1 MPVVN
6 VRSIQIRSKNVLSR
20 RARGTGRTGR
30 RSRAALLATGLASMA
45 ALLTPNVTAT
55 AAPAEATGKA
65 TPRTSGLF
73 DRGPVLKAEQTAR
86 AQVDECFR
94 SIGGPRPAPR
104 GGVCPSGYQPKINGS
119 YVWSAARSG
128 DYAYFGT
135 LANVTCNASSTYNGD
150 ITPHLVKNADVCE
163 YGKGANAGAL
173 GPVYGDARTPQIL
186 RVNADTQKTED
197 ITPAGD
203 PLIKR
208 TVGLRG
214 AASHNDVVFLFGQLV
229 AEGQTVGHGL
239 SMFAFEG
246 STGRFLGSK
255 AYTDLVS
262 ARGGIVASDGNLYLA
277 GRAPGVNGGRVLR
290 WTGDKANPF
299 AFETVAQLENDPG
312 YLTTFKNRLVVSGW
326 GTQVPGDNGAVSGGA
341 AKIWMSPPIPETGLT
356 FDGAAAWQPVFSWDQ
371 YDPDPAL
378 GKGVAWGALAEWKG
392 ELYVGSYNQAAV
404 GAVQTMWKTYGQPK
418 GDVLRERDMISAS
431 RPTTVFRISDPGTEK
446 QRTTLLYGERT
457 LPVYNPNTKS
467 WTKKPNL
474 LGQSP
479 KFGPS
484 GFNGNVGNA
493 YSWTFTVFQ
502 DRLYMA
508 TFDSTGLIT
517 PGARFTA
524 VNNGLSDLT
533 RKKLES
539 VVGPSMKATLGG
551 GDVWRMDDPAKP
563 AVAETL
569 DGFGN
574 RSQHGV
580 RVFLPFEDKGFL
592 YAGMASSWNLR
603 ATTKDRGGWELNRL
617 TPGGKRAPLDTG
629 LPKDARKAALDAGV
643 GL

>member
-1 MPVVN
+1 M
-6 VRSIQIRSKNVLSR
+6 KLR
-20 RARGTGRTGR
+20 RTGRTVSPRGR
-30 RSRAALLATGLASMA
+30 LAIVATGLASIA
-45 ALLTPNVTAT
+45 ALVVPNVTAS
-55 AAPAEATGKA
+55 AAPADRTTKTEQTGQTTEAARTGA
-65 TPRTSGLF
+65 SYH
-73 DRGPVLKAEQTAR
+73 RGPVLDVEQTAR

-94 SIGGPRPAPR
+94 SIGGPRPQPS
-104 GGVCPSGYQPKINGS
+104 GGACPSGFQPKINGA

-150 ITPHLVKNADVCE
+150 LTPRLVRNADVCE
-163 YGKGANAGAL
+163 YGKGAGADAL
-173 GPVYGDARTPQIL
+173 GPIYGDARTPQIL
-186 RVNADTQKTED
+186 RVDADTQKTED
-197 ITPAGD
+197 ITPAAD

-214 AASHNDVVFLFGQLV
+214 AAAHGDVVFLFGQLV

-262 ARGGIVASDGNLYLA
+262 ARGGVVAADGNLYLA
-277 GRAPGVNGGRVLR
+277 GRAPGVNGGRILR
-290 WTGDKANPF
+290 WAGDKTNPF
-299 AFETVAQLENDPG
+299 VFDTVAQLENDPG
-312 YLTTFKNRLVVSGW
+312 YLTTFKDRLVASGW
-326 GTQVPGDNGAVSGGA
+326 GTQLPGDNGAVSGGA
-341 AKIWMSPPIPETGLT
+341 AKIWMSPPIPSTGLT
-356 FDGAAAWQPVFSWDQ
+356 FDAAAAWKPIFSWDQ

-378 GKGVAWGALAEWKG
+378 SKGVAWGALAEWKG

-404 GAVQTMWKTYGQPK
+404 GAVQTMWKTYGRPK
-418 GDVLRERDMISAS
+418 GDALIKRDMISGS
-431 RPTTVFRISDPGTEK
+431 RPTTVFRISDPGTDE
-446 QRTTLLYGERT
+446 QRATLLYGEKN
-457 LPVYNPNTKS
+457 LPVYNPNTKR
-467 WTKKPNL
+467 WTAKPNL
-474 LGQSP
+474 LGQTP

-484 GFNGNVGNA
+484 GFNGNVGNSYA
-493 YSWTFTVFQ
+493 WTFTVFQ

-517 PGARFTA
+517 PGAHFTA
-524 VNNGLSDLT
+524 VNNGLSDTT
-533 RKKLES
+533 RRSLES

-569 DGFGN
+569 NGFGN

-603 ATTKDRGGWELNRL
+603 ATAKDRGGWELNRL
-617 TPGGKRAPLDTG
+617 SAGAKRAPLDTR
-629 LPKDARKAALDAGV
+629 LPKDAQNAARDAGV
-643 GL
+643 GGF